1 MKKGMIRIKSE
12 KPISFSLDASAR
24 ALYIA
29 FSTEPVAETV
39 RKNDSFHIDLNE
51 KREIVG
57 IEILHLKKVQATI
70 QQVLKDAESILPSSQ
85 KSTLEKYLQLA

>member
-29 FSTEPVAETV
+29 FSTEPVAETI

-51 KREIVG
+51 KKEVVG

-70 QQVLKDAESILPSSQ
+70 AQVLKGTENILPSAER
-85 KSTLEKYLQLA
+85 KTLEKYLQFA